1 MNRFDKFLGKQRQAE
16 VKYLDGEFQV
26 ISPGDFVLCALTQ
39 EPIALSDLKYWS
51 VEAQEAYANANVGL
65 QAEIK
70 RRGG

>member
-1 MNRFDKFLGKQRQAE
+1 MNRFDKLLGKQRQAE

-51 VEAQEAYANANVGL
+51 VEAQEAYANTNVGL

>member
-1 MNRFDKFLGKQRQAE
+1 MNRFDKLLGKQRQAE

-26 ISPGDFVLCALTQ
+26 VSPGDFVLCALTQ

-51 VEAQEAYANANVGL
+51 VEAQEAYANASVGL

>member
-1 MNRFDKFLGKQRQAE
+1 MNRFDKLLGKQRQAE

-51 VEAQEAYANANVGL
+51 VEAQEPYANANVGL

>member
-1 MNRFDKFLGKQRQAE
+1 MNRFDKLLGKQRQAE